1 MTTKVVPGMLVA
13 GENAAE
19 VATEAAGRMARVL
32 AKALGQKKRVAIALS
47 GGSTPRAAYGELAR
61 AEGIDWSRVDV
72 FFVDERAGDPES
84 DRSNYRMIRE
94 ALLGPARIA
103 DENVARMPG
112 DVQDLATAARAYQA
126 EIERRV
132 AKKGDLPA
140 FDLVVFGIGA
150 DGHTASLFPGE
161 GTVLI
166 RDRLVVDVPARPG
179 HEARLSLAAP
189 LLEHAENAVVIAV
202 GKEKHGAL
210 ERAWAVRGDLD
221 ETPAR
226 LIRAVQGSIV
236 WVIDRAAGAG

>member
-166 RDRLVVDVPARPG
+166 RDRPVVDVPARPG
-179 HEARLSLAAP
+179 TRRASPSPRRSSSTP
-189 LLEHAENAVVIAV
+189 RTPSSSPWQ
-202 GKEKHGAL
+202 EKHGAL
-210 ERAWAVRGDLD
+210 ERAVGRPRRSRRDAGAPHSRGS
-221 ETPAR
+221 R
-226 LIRAVQGSIV
+226 SIV